1 MRVNRTSG
9 SMRRGEKRVMVHSV
23 NGHRTRKGGN
33 GGAPPDLY
41 TNALAP
47 HSTPLRPRAS
57 LARVQAQRLR
67 KLSPK
72 GSQSHGRF
80 PLGIR
85 TRVVHGPVSSDHQR
99 GRCHRTVSE
108 RERSPVQ
115 APVCCGAAG
124 RVTKTVTTVSDSPL
138 SRRVTASH
146 RVIGNPAIL
155 RTRPHG
161 TARHSQLPK
170 LDVAGSI
177 PVARSNDATA
187 RLSEWHSTPIAAC

>member
-1 MRVNRTSG
+1 
-9 SMRRGEKRVMVHSV
+9 
-23 NGHRTRKGGN
+23 
-33 GGAPPDLY
+33 
-41 TNALAP
+41 
-47 HSTPLRPRAS
+47 LRPRAS

-146 RVIGNPAIL
+146 RVIGNPAIPL
-155 RTRPHG
+155 TRPHG

-170 LDVAGSI
+170 LDVAGLI
-177 PVARSNDATA
+177 LVACSNDGPRERRPGVRPKSSPPTKPRRAPGTSFGEKATVYREA
-187 RLSEWHSTPIAAC
+187 MDAVRIVSRLVRIRSGSRGQRRGAGEAT